1 MSGGNNIGIY
11 VSHLCSAVNFSSC
24 SIDAHGC
31 WVVEWNCVCWCHLP
45 SDWYHRTHK
54 CSRDSEETMARAGVP
69 KGGKSR
75 SLGLK
80 EPVRTYGILIGDI
93 ERRTMGVGESTAR
106 KNKSFFGFSR
116 EELNNP
122 DR

>member
-54 CSRDSEETMARAGVP
+54 CNRDSEETMARAGVP
-69 KGGKSR
+69 KGGLIKK
-75 SLGLK
+75 LGFERACKDLWNFNWGHRKKDNGGGGKYSK
-80 EPVRTYGILIGDI
+80 E
-93 ERRTMGVGESTAR
+93 
-106 KNKSFFGFSR
+106 K
-116 EELNNP
+116 
-122 DR
+122 

>member
-1 MSGGNNIGIY
+1 
-11 VSHLCSAVNFSSC
+11 
-24 SIDAHGC
+24 
-31 WVVEWNCVCWCHLP
+31 
-45 SDWYHRTHK
+45 
-54 CSRDSEETMARAGVP
+54 MARAGVP